1 MKIEGFD
8 DTIKWYDDNAEQY
21 AKGTEEIRPD
31 KQVVMDAFLGK
42 LPNHPSVLEA
52 GCGAGRH
59 AKALSDKGAK
69 VVGLDLSAG
78 LIKVA
83 QERYPGIEFV
93 EGNLL
98 ELPLEDVSVD
108 GVWSNASLVH
118 FEKIEEV
125 QKVLKEFHRVL
136 KPGGSLYVYVKQQQ
150 GEEKTAIVNDTLSN
164 HERFF
169 RYYEASELAGLLKE
183 AGFTVGEYQVKDD
196 SHGRDE
202 VKWLEF
208 VVQKLG

>member
-1 MKIEGFD
+1 MKVEGFN
-8 DTIKWYDDNAEQY
+8 DTINWYDQNADTY
-21 AKGTEEIRPD
+21 AKVTEEIHPE
-31 KQVVMDAFLGK
+31 KHAVMEAFLGK
-42 LPNHPSVLEA
+42 LPENPSVLEA

-69 VVGLDLSAG
+69 VIGLDISRG

-83 QERYPGIEFV
+83 QERYPDVEFV

-98 ELPLEDVSVD
+98 ELPFEAASVD

-125 QKVLKEFHRVL
+125 KKVLSEFFRVL
-136 KPGGSLYVYVKQQQ
+136 KPGGFLYVYVKQQQ
-150 GEEKTAIVNDTLSN
+150 GEEKTAIVSDTLSN

-169 RYYEASELAGLLKE
+169 RYYRADELAGLLSD
-183 AGFTVGEYQVKDD
+183 AGFKVGEFEIKDD
-196 SHGRDE
+196 FSRTR
-202 VKWLEF
+202 
-208 VVQKLG
+208 